1 MAVKRQDVK
10 LSQSQTF
17 TKNVARDNSDGV
29 TWKAVTSC
37 QLSVIFD
44 FYLLTFDFFKLPDRE
59 VDRIHPRLV
68 FERITKQALP
78 VG

>member
-37 QLSVIFD
+37 QLSVISNF
-44 FYLLTFDFFKLPDRE
+44 
-59 VDRIHPRLV
+59 
-68 FERITKQALP
+68 
-78 VG
+78 